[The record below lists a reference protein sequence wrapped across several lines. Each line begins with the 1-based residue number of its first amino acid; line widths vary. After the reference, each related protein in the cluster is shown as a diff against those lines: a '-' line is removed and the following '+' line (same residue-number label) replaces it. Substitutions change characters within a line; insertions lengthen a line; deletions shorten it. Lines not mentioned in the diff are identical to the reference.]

1 MPFLSP
7 TVPALQVLRI
17 LDHLFAFGELHV
29 RFLPI
34 APVTFVLAASAHL
47 ADKIRGAHCRHFHL
61 ENLLHRFLDLR
72 LRGAGRN
79 FKHHGVLRLFHAQA
93 FFRDDRPPDNLIV
106 RGRHRLSLPLFLCR
120 LRGFLRCR
128 RFLFRRLWGRFLFY
142 GLRRGRNRFHVR
154 HHHRL
159 LLRIERVAQPHNG
172 ILREQQQ
179 VMLQHIVRL
188 QTTWRRQRYALDV
201 AAGALQVGVLAVIHQ
216 QRRLRMIQ
224 FAQHL
229 EQRLGLVRLERPRIH
244 NRQLLLRE
252 FCRKR
257 RPQCTQNHLLWQCI
271 AIVARLRS
279 VDRATMAP
287 ERRANRAHARAA
299 RALLLPELAARA
311 AHFALVL
318 GLVRAATQPAQVP
331 SRSFVQQVLVDL
343 GAENR
348 VRQLHLTDFL
358 AIQIDY
364 VDDRHNLFSF
374 SNLLTYFAFLALRM
388 KMYVPLG
395 PGTDPRTSSR
405 FSSVSTF
412 TTFRFF
418 AVTRAFPM

>member
-1 MPFLSP
+1 
-7 TVPALQVLRI
+7 
-17 LDHLFAFGELHV
+17 
-29 RFLPI
+29 
-34 APVTFVLAASAHL
+34 
-47 ADKIRGAHCRHFHL
+47 
-61 ENLLHRFLDLR
+61 
-72 LRGAGRN
+72 
-79 FKHHGVLRLFHAQA
+79 
-93 FFRDDRPPDNLIV
+93 
-106 RGRHRLSLPLFLCR
+106 
-120 LRGFLRCR
+120 
-128 RFLFRRLWGRFLFY
+128 
-142 GLRRGRNRFHVR
+142 
-154 HHHRL
+154 
-159 LLRIERVAQPHNG
+159 
-172 ILREQQQ
+172 
-179 VMLQHIVRL
+179 MLQHVISL
-188 QTTWRRQRYALDV
+188 QSTRRRKRYALYV
-201 AAGALQVGVLAVIHQ
+201 PAGALQVGVLAVSHQ
-216 QRRLRMIQ
+216 QRRLCVIQ

-229 EQRLGLVRLERPRIH
+229 EQRLGLVRLQSPRIH
-244 NRQLLLRE
+244 YRQLLLRQ
-252 FCRKR
+252 FCRER
-257 RPQCTQNHLLWQCI
+257 RTQRAQQHLLWQRVAVI
-271 AIVARLRS
+271 ARLWS
-279 VDRATMAP
+279 VDCSAMTP
-287 ERRANRAHARAA
+287 ERRPDRAHARAA

-412 TTFRFF
+412 TTFKFF
-418 AVTRAFPM
+418 AVTRTFPI